1 MLDGLSL
8 QINNNNNKS
17 ESNSYNDSQLFQKM

>member
-17 ESNSYNDSQLFQKM
+17 ESNSYNNSQLFQKM